1 MTQPDFKFQPGAM
14 LHDAIIGAFRAHG
27 GSFDVWLAENGIPPT
42 SARSVTFG
50 MSKGPKGVALLN
62 RLIDAAGRDVVKAGY
77 MARLN
82 GHVAEVRKAVA

>member
-1 MTQPDFKFQPGAM
+1 MTHPDFKFQPGAM

-50 MSKGPKGVALLN
+50 MSKGPKGKALLN
-62 RLIDAAGRDVVKAGY
+62 RLIDAAGRDGVKAGY
-77 MARLN
+77 LARLN
-82 GHVAEVRKAVA
+82 GHVAETRKGAA